1 MSLVFGWDTST
12 SLLRKKMFK
21 VIVLA
26 CSVAFPSD
34 CWEYHD
40 TRGPYK
46 SRERC
51 QERAYKM
58 GNDIAAIHEGRIMP
72 KKFRCVALK
81 GTQL

>member
-1 MSLVFGWDTST
+1 
-12 SLLRKKMFK
+12 MFK

-26 CSVAFPSD
+26 CSAIAPQE

-46 SRERC
+46 DREQC
-51 QERAYKM
+51 VSRAYEM
-58 GNDIAAIHEGRIMP
+58 GNDIAQIHEGKIMP
-72 KKFRCVALK
+72 RSYKCTILK

>member
-1 MSLVFGWDTST
+1 LEFGWGTSI
-12 SLLRKKMFK
+12 SQPLKKMFK

-40 TRGPYK
+40 TRGPYE
-46 SRERC
+46 SMERC
-51 QERAYKM
+51 QKRAYKM
-58 GNDIAAIHEGRIMP
+58 GNDIAEIHKGRIMP

>member
-1 MSLVFGWDTST
+1 MSI
-12 SLLRKKMFK
+12 SLPRKKMFK

-40 TRGPYK
+40 TRGPYE
-46 SRERC
+46 SMERC
-51 QERAYKM
+51 TKRAYKM
-58 GNDIAAIHEGRIMP
+58 GNDIAEIHQGRLMP
-72 KKFRCVALK
+72 KAFRCVALK

>member
-1 MSLVFGWDTST
+1 MSISQ
-12 SLLRKKMFK
+12 SLKKMFK

-26 CSVAFPSD
+26 CSVVFPSD

-40 TRGPYK
+40 TRGPYAN
-46 SRERC
+46 REIC